1 MIGTPDKINK
11 YLDAAMA
18 QRSKF
23 IVLLPPALSS
33 IKDLS
38 ASLEAFDSNTIQL
51 EVSALKHGNQGWI
64 DHVVKCYFNLIVKKE
79 QQRQTFLNFTSQL
92 LDVKTNRSGF
102 VDLILKY
109 PSRLDV
115 GQRRSSIRVEV
126 DQKLV
131 CGFHVWEEDRFLRR
145 SNGKVCLHPPLISND
160 DLASQAARIQ
170 DISAGGL
177 KLCLKSN
184 TASKS
189 CLNWEK
195 GHSMIILIV
204 LSDPHKGTNE
214 QHWLKAYVKFKHEDF
229 VTKDVDLGIAFSR
242 VGKIM
247 PDKKMCWISVEGHH
261 VDAIGN
267 WAYQRYLELYRKG
280 LVL

>member
-1 MIGTPDKINK
+1 MIDSPDKINK

-38 ASLEAFDSNTIQL
+38 ASLEAYDPNAVQL
-51 EVSALKHGNQGWI
+51 EVSTLKHGNQGWI
-64 DHVVKCYFNLIVKKE
+64 DHVVKCYFSLIVKKE

-92 LDVKTNRSGF
+92 KDIKTNRSGY
-102 VDLILKY
+102 VDMILKY
-109 PSRLDV
+109 PSRLEI

-126 DQKLV
+126 DQKLIS
-131 CGFHVWEEDRFLRR
+131 GFYVWEEDRFLRKCD
-145 SNGKVCLHPPLISND
+145 GKVCLHPPLIRND
-160 DLASQAARIQ
+160 DLASQAARIH

-177 KLCLKSN
+177 KLCLKSK
-184 TASKS
+184 AAPKL
-189 CLNWEK
+189 CLNWKK
-195 GHSMIILIV
+195 GHSMIIWLV
-204 LSDPHKGTNE
+204 LSDPQKGTNE
-214 QHWLKAYVKFKHEDF
+214 EHWLKANVRFRHEDF
-229 VTKDVDLGIAFSR
+229 VTKDIDLGIVFTR
-242 VGKIM
+242 LGKIM
-247 PDKKMCWISVEGHH
+247 PDKKMRWTTVEGHH
-261 VDAIGN
+261 VDEIGN